1 MRVCVKTLL
10 SKGWGKNK
18 LGLLA
23 ICWKEPVAMTVEFP
37 KSANQAKKIALAM
50 YNLVFVVFD

>member
-1 MRVCVKTLL
+1 MKTLL